1 MARPFVSLSNMS
13 RPPDIPEFYR
23 RSLRRARSSNHPS
36 RPFLGPVKRRKE
48 EKERERRGDK
58 GLTYRSVTRYP
69 TRFLSFFSLS
79 LSLFP
84 SFSFCLVW
92 CTRVRTSGDTLT
104 RALLEAGKA
113 RDYKNNAVVP
123 ARIPVSS
130 RGFKSCR
137 KQGENIGFEIR
148 NFFRVH
154 RFRGGKYK
162 YEPWRIRGS
171 EMNQVEQVLHTR

>member
-36 RPFLGPVKRRKE
+36 HPFLGPV
-48 EKERERRGDK
+48 EKEGKKKERQRERGDK

-69 TRFLSFFSLS
+69 TRFLPFFSP
-79 LSLFP
+79 LFP
-84 SFSFCLVW
+84 SLPFCPLW
-92 CTRVRTSGDTLT
+92 CTRVRTSGDTLSRT
-104 RALLEAGKA
+104 LLEAGKA

-148 NFFRVH
+148 NFFRVQ